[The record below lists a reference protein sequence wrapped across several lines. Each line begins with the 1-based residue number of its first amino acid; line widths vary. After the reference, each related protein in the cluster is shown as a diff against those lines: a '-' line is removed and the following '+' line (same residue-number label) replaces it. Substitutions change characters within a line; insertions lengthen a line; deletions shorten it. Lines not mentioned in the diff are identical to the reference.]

1 MRFVTISEVVA
12 EKISGEWGDE
22 PSPNEHVN
30 VLRTTNFTNNGRLDY
45 RKVVQRRIEPD
56 KISIKK
62 LVKGDVLIE
71 KSGGSPTQ
79 PVGRVVFFD
88 RDDETY
94 LCNNFTS
101 ILRPSEN
108 VFPKY
113 FFYCLFYLHLS
124 NRTLRYQNKTTG
136 IINLKLDRYLG
147 TEKIPLPAIEEQIK
161 IVGVLDQADELRRQ
175 RKEVITLIDEYLK
188 SVFVEMFGDPM
199 TNSKGWPI
207 VPMGNVISDIVAG
220 TSYSGEKRCRLE
232 NDEMGVLKISAVTS
246 GRFNPKEFKAVKKH
260 CLKAT
265 PVTLKKG
272 DLLFSRANTRELVA
286 ATSIVDKDYSQLFLP
301 DKLWR
306 IDLKATVC
314 DKNYFVYLLRSQGI
328 RDSLSKTAT
337 GTSGSMLNISMQKL
351 RSCLVPIPPISLQ
364 REFSAKL
371 EGSDKTLARMT
382 LQLVELNNHF
392 DSLMQKIFVTN
403 LVEPFKG

>member
-22 PSPNEHVN
+22 PSPNEHEN

-207 VPMGNVISDIVAG
+207 VPM
-220 TSYSGEKRCRLE
+220 
-232 NDEMGVLKISAVTS
+232 
-246 GRFNPKEFKAVKKH
+246 
-260 CLKAT
+260 
-265 PVTLKKG
+265 
-272 DLLFSRANTRELVA
+272 
-286 ATSIVDKDYSQLFLP
+286 
-301 DKLWR
+301 
-306 IDLKATVC
+306 
-314 DKNYFVYLLRSQGI
+314 
-328 RDSLSKTAT
+328 
-337 GTSGSMLNISMQKL
+337 
-351 RSCLVPIPPISLQ
+351 
-364 REFSAKL
+364 
-371 EGSDKTLARMT
+371 
-382 LQLVELNNHF
+382 
-392 DSLMQKIFVTN
+392 
-403 LVEPFKG
+403 